1 MMRDRDDHDAIGRYP
16 IHHRKGEAPHR
27 EAPCSVDVRRP
38 ALRCF
43 RDEVDCSVERRN
55 KPVRGFAIPLF
66 VPAARAPSLLCRFRV
81 KDDGSATHSS
91 PAMRR
96 RASDH
101 GMGVTLPS
109 SSSLMRR
116 SITGPQSASYSEGW
130 SGSSSSRL
138 RSSSAASRARAC
150 WESSRASL
158 RRSRGSRAMPEVY
171 GSSSSV
177 TTARTLVPRDL
188 RRTPRR
194 VRAAACARARCA

>member
-1 MMRDRDDHDAIGRYP
+1 MMRDRNDQNAICRYAV
-16 IHHRKGEAPHR
+16 HHRKWKASHCEAPR
-27 EAPCSVDVRRP
+27 FVNVRRP
-38 ALRCF
+38 A
-43 RDEVDCSVERRN
+43 
-55 KPVRGFAIPLF
+55 
-66 VPAARAPSLLCRFRV
+66 LCRFRV
-81 KDDGSATHSS
+81 KDDGFATHSS

-96 RASDH
+96 RVSDQ

-116 SITGPQSASYSEGW
+116 SITGPQSASYSEGS

-177 TTARTLVPRDL
+177 TTARTLCPAPQTHALARSSSSFRSRSLRVSDAARWNSSRASSSRPSLKRRSPRTL
-188 RRTPRR
+188 GNRW
-194 VRAAACARARCA
+194 